1 MSRQFAFPCILAVSS
16 CTPFVPIGAC
26 VAAETSPGAGQEKGL
41 ERVVV
46 TANRIEQPLSKTGNS
61 MTVLDAE
68 EIRASQKL
76 IASDLLART
85 PGVTFSRNGGVGG
98 TTGLRIRGA
107 EADQTVVLLD
117 GVKLNDP
124 SSTGGGFN
132 FANLLLGDLMRIE
145 VLRGPQSTLWGS
157 QAIGG
162 VVNIVTPVP
171 DGPLSGAVTA
181 EGGARGSASVQA
193 RAEAGGERLAWRV
206 ASKYFTTDGISAF
219 DEDLGGV
226 ERDSYRNSGVT
237 ARGIMRLTDSVSAEV
252 RSTWSKGRTQFDGFR
267 PALTDTNEYGDTEEI
282 VTYAGI
288 DAAAFGGRSQN
299 RFGFAYTDTDRQNFD
314 PDSSVPLTF
323 DARGRNERWEYHG
336 TLSINERND
345 AVFGLESER
354 SELKTASPSEFDPNP
369 LPLQRSA
376 RLDSAYAQ
384 LSTSPIDTLTLT
396 AGLRYDDHEA
406 FGAETTGRAAVAW
419 VAAEATTLRASY
431 GEGFKAPTL
440 FQLFSEF
447 GNEFLEPE
455 RAEAWDVGIE
465 QRLFDRALVLSGTY
479 FSARTSNM
487 IDFVSCFG
495 GSDPR
500 CPARPFGFY
509 DNVQKTRVDG
519 FELGLAAQIGER
531 VAVTANYTNMDA
543 QNDVAGD
550 ANSGRDLVCRPGE
563 TFNAN
568 LSYSW
573 PFGLTTT
580 IAVQHS
586 GRSFDNAA
594 NTIRLDSYTIV
605 DLLAALDIRENLEL
619 FARLE
624 NAFDEDYAT
633 TAKYGSIGRGAFVG
647 LRQAF

>member
-1 MSRQFAFPCILAVSS
+1 MSRQFTLSGIVAVSS
-16 CTPFVPIGAC
+16 CTLLAPIG
-26 VAAETSPGAGQEKGL
+26 VSFAAESTPGAGL

-46 TANRIEQPLSKTGNS
+46 TANRIEQLLSKTGNS
-61 MTVLDAE
+61 ITVLDAE

-98 TTGLRIRGA
+98 TTALRIRGA

-124 SSTGGGFN
+124 SSTGGGFD
-132 FANLLLGDLMRIE
+132 FANLLLSDLMRIE

-162 VVNIVTPVP
+162 VVNVVTPVP

-181 EGGARGSASVQA
+181 EGGARGSASVRA
-193 RAEAGGERLAWRV
+193 RAEAGNERFAWRL
-206 ASKYFTTDGISAF
+206 ASKYLTTDGISAF

-226 ERDSYRNSGVT
+226 ERDSYRNTGLT
-237 ARGIMRLTDSVSAEV
+237 ARGIVRLTDSVSAEL
-252 RSTWSKGRTQFDGFR
+252 RSTWSRGRTQFDGVR
-267 PALTDTNEYGDTEEI
+267 PPLFALTDTNEHGETEEL

-299 RFGFAYTDTDRQNFD
+299 RFGFAFTDTDRENFD

-336 TLSINERND
+336 TYSINQRND

-354 SELKTASPSEFDPNP
+354 SELRTRAPSEFDPNP
-369 LPLQRSA
+369 TPLERGA
-376 RLDSAYAQ
+376 RTDSAYAQ
-384 LSTSPIDTLTLT
+384 LSTSPLATLTFT
-396 AGLRYDDHEA
+396 AGLRYDDHET
-406 FGAETTGRAAVAW
+406 FGGETTGRAALAW
-419 VAAEATTLRASY
+419 AAAEATTLRASY

-447 GNEFLEPE
+447 GNELLEPE
-455 RAEAWDVGIE
+455 RSEAWDVGIE
-465 QRLFDRALVLSGTY
+465 QRLLDRALVVSATY
-479 FSARTSNM
+479 FSGRTSNM

-495 GSDPR
+495 SSDPR
-500 CPARPFGFY
+500 CPTRPFGFY
-509 DNVQKTRVDG
+509 DNVQRTRVDG
-519 FELGLAAQIGER
+519 FELSLSAHLNER
-531 VAVTANYTNMDA
+531 VAVSANYTSMDA
-543 QNDVAGD
+543 ENDVAGA
-550 ANSGRDLVCRPGE
+550 ANFGRELARRPSE
-563 TFNAN
+563 LFNAD

-573 PFGLTTT
+573 EFGLTTT
-580 IAVQHS
+580 IAIQHA
-586 GRSFDNAA
+586 GRSFDDPA
-594 NTIRLDSYTIV
+594 NLEPLDAYTVV
-605 DLLAALDIRENLEL
+605 DLLASLEIRDNLQL

-624 NAFDEDYAT
+624 NAFDEDYST
-633 TAKYGSIGRGAFVG
+633 TARYGSVGRGAFVG

>member
-1 MSRQFAFPCILAVSS
+1 MSRPFAFSRILAVSA
-16 CTPFVPIGAC
+16 CTLLAPIGVC
-26 VAAETSPGAGQEKGL
+26 FAAESAPGAGL

-61 MTVLDAE
+61 ITVLDAE

-98 TTGLRIRGA
+98 TTALRIRGA

-132 FANLLLGDLMRIE
+132 FANLLLSDLMRIE

-171 DGPLSGAVTA
+171 DGPLSGALTA
-181 EGGARGSASVQA
+181 EGGARGSATVQA
-193 RAEAGGERLAWRV
+193 RAEAGDDRFAWRLAG
-206 ASKYFTTDGISAF
+206 KYLTTDGISAF
-219 DEDLGGV
+219 DEDLGGS
-226 ERDSYRNSGVT
+226 ERDSYRNTGLT
-237 ARGIMRLTDSVSAEV
+237 ARGIVRLTDSVSAEL

-267 PALTDTNEYGDTEEI
+267 PPLFALADTNEYGDTEEI

-299 RFGFAYTDTDRQNFD
+299 RFGFAFTDTDRQNFD
-314 PDSSVPLTF
+314 PDLSVPLTF
-323 DARGRNERWEYHG
+323 DASGRNERWEYHG
-336 TLSINERND
+336 TFSINERND

-354 SELKTASPSEFDPNP
+354 SELQTASPDEFNPNP
-369 LPLQRSA
+369 VPLSRGARS
-376 RLDSAYAQ
+376 DSAYAQ
-384 LSTSPIDTLTLT
+384 LSTSPLDTLTFT
-396 AGLRYDDHEA
+396 VGLRYDDHET
-406 FGAETTGRAAVAW
+406 FGGETTGRAAVAW
-419 VAAEATTLRASY
+419 AAAETTTLRASY

-447 GNEFLEPE
+447 GNESLEPE
-455 RAEAWDVGIE
+455 RAEAWDVGVE
-465 QRLFDRALVLSGTY
+465 QRLFDRALVASATY
-479 FSARTSNM
+479 FSGRTDNM

-495 GSDPR
+495 SSDPR

-519 FELGLAAQIGER
+519 FELSLSAHLSER

-543 QNDVAGD
+543 ENDVAGS
-550 ANSGRDLVCRPGE
+550 ANLGRELARRPGE
-563 TFNAN
+563 VFNADV
-568 LSYSW
+568 SYSW
-573 PFGLTTT
+573 AFGLTTT
-580 IAVQHS
+580 IAIQHS
-586 GRSFDNAA
+586 GRSFDDPA
-594 NTIRLDSYTIV
+594 NRIALDSYTVV
-605 DLLAALDIRENLEL
+605 DLLASLDIRDNLEL

-633 TAKYGSIGRGAFVG
+633 TARYGAIGRGAFVG